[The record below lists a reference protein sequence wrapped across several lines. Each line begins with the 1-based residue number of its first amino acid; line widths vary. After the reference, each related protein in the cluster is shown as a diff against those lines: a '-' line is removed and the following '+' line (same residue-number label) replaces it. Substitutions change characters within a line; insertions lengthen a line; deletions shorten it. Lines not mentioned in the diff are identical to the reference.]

1 MYREK
6 KEYWDNKNLFSHN
19 KFKNNK
25 LHDMLFTHL
34 TISSYLFLKFKPDFL
49 QSGIYGKE
57 EKRFSVANIGT
68 EKNCSTLTFK
78 F

>member
-1 MYREK
+1 
-6 KEYWDNKNLFSHN
+6 
-19 KFKNNK
+19 
-25 LHDMLFTHL
+25 MLFTHL
-34 TISSYLFLKFKPDFL
+34 TISSYLFLNFKPDFL

-57 EKRFSVANIGT
+57 EKKFSVANIGT